1 MTEYLVKRTSKLL
14 FPGLARDQ
22 RKRRLRMILLVAAA
36 CLFTT
41 GMLSAWIM
49 CVSVNGGHA
58 VIMPVS
64 SLWQR

>member
-36 CLFTT
+36 CLFTA

-49 CVSVNGGHA
+49 CVSINGGHA

>member
-41 GMLSAWIM
+41 SMLSAWIM
-49 CVSVNGGHA
+49 CVSINGGHA
-58 VIMPVS
+58 VIMPVP
-64 SLWQR
+64 SL